1 MIREMTAADWP
12 AVKRIYEDGIAT
24 GFATFETEAPSYEE
38 WDATHLAVC
47 RFVYVNDRGE
57 VLGWIVLSPVS
68 DRCVYGGVAEETVYV
83 SENAR
88 GQGVASALF
97 EALIPA
103 SEAEGFW
110 TLQAGMFPENEA
122 SIKVHEKAG
131 FRAIGRREKIG
142 QMNGVWRDTL
152 LLERRSPKF

>member
-12 AVKRIYEDGIAT
+12 AVKRIYEEGIVT

-38 WDATHLAVC
+38 WDASHLAVC

-68 DRCVYGGVAEETVYV
+68 DRCVYGGVVEETVYV
-83 SENAR
+83 SEKAR

-97 EALIPA
+97 DALIPA

>member
-12 AVKRIYEDGIAT
+12 AVKRIYEEGIVT
-24 GFATFETEAPSYEE
+24 GFATFDTEAPSYEE
-38 WDATHLAVC
+38 WDTTHLAVC

-83 SENAR
+83 SAKAR
-88 GQGVASALF
+88 GKGVATALF
-97 EALIPA
+97 DVLIPA

-110 TLQAGMFPENEA
+110 TLQAGIFPENEA
-122 SIKVHEKAG
+122 SINA
-131 FRAIGRREKIG
+131 RA
-142 QMNGVWRDTL
+142 
-152 LLERRSPKF
+152 

>member
-1 MIREMTAADWP
+1 MGRNP
-12 AVKRIYEDGIAT
+12 
-24 GFATFETEAPSYEE
+24 P
-38 WDATHLAVC
+38 AVC

-83 SENAR
+83 SEKAR

-97 EALIPA
+97 EALIPT

-122 SIKVHEKAG
+122 SIKIHEKAV

>member
-12 AVKRIYEDGIAT
+12 AVKRIYEEGIAT

-68 DRCVYGGVAEETVYV
+68 DRCVYGGVAEETVYI

-122 SIKVHEKAG
+122 SIKVHQKAG

-152 LLERRSPKF
+152 HLERRSPKF

>member
-1 MIREMTAADWP
+1 MGRNP
-12 AVKRIYEDGIAT
+12 
-24 GFATFETEAPSYEE
+24 P
-38 WDATHLAVC
+38 AVC

-68 DRCVYGGVAEETVYV
+68 DRCVYGGVVEETVYV
-83 SENAR
+83 SEKAR

>member
-1 MIREMTAADWP
+1 MTAADWP
-12 AVKRIYEDGIAT
+12 AVKRIFEEGIVT

-68 DRCVYGGVAEETVYV
+68 DWCVYGGVAEETVYV
-83 SENAR
+83 SEKAR

>member
-12 AVKRIYEDGIAT
+12 AVKRIFEEGIVT

-97 EALIPA
+97 ETLIPA

>member
-12 AVKRIYEDGIAT
+12 AVKRIFEEGIVT

-83 SENAR
+83 SEKAR

>member
-12 AVKRIYEDGIAT
+12 AVKRIYEEGIAT

-122 SIKVHEKAG
+122 SIKVHEKTG

>member
-12 AVKRIYEDGIAT
+12 AVKRIYEEGIAT

-38 WDATHLAVC
+38 WDATHLAAC
-47 RFVYVNDRGE
+47 RLVYVNDRGE
-57 VLGWIVLSPVS
+57 VMGSIVLSPVS

-83 SENAR
+83 SAKAR
-88 GQGVASALF
+88 GKGVATALF
-97 EALIPA
+97 DVLIPA

-110 TLQAGMFPENEA
+110 TLQAGIFPENEA

-142 QMNGVWRDTL
+142 QMNGVWRDTI